1 MGSDQL
7 VFDRSTSRGSARG
20 DLELP
25 VNRTQV
31 CIDSPRAD
39 HELFGDLGG
48 GQPLRH
54 QAQDVDLAS
63 GQAEWISPRG
73 GG

>member
-7 VFDRSTSRGSARG
+7 VFDGRTSRSSARG
-20 DLELP
+20 DRKLP

-31 CIDSPRAD
+31 GIGSPWTDR
-39 HELFGDLGG
+39 ELFGDLGG

-54 QAQDVDLAS
+54 QAQDFDLAS
-63 GQAEWISPRG
+63 G
-73 GG
+73 

>member
-7 VFDRSTSRGSARG
+7 VFDGRTSRSSARG
-20 DLELP
+20 DLKLT

-31 CIDSPRAD
+31 CISSTRTD

-54 QAQDVDLAS
+54 QAQDFDLTS
-63 GQAEWISPRG
+63 GEAEWISPSG